1 MERGGAASDASLS
14 HDVSLDHQDPPFRM
28 STLTMITHNIT
39 GYDQSLCHRGVPSG
53 AGIAKRR
60 KMARLIIKPEIF
72 AGVRNIL
79 DEVFALRFWVN
90 LRKIM
95 RFFKH
100 RQKNI
105 RMFLEVA
112 IQGSGAAF
120 DGAGNEEIGPPG

>member
-1 MERGGAASDASLS
+1 MTPEKGNVHTDNDYG
-14 HDVSLDHQDPPFRM
+14 Q
-28 STLTMITHNIT
+28 HNNVT